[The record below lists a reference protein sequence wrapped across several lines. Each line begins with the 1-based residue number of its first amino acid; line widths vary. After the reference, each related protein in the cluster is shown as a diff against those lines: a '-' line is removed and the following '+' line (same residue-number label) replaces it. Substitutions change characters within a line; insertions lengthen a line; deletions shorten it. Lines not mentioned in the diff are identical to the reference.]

1 MIIHTGI
8 VCRFVREMA
17 YDSRFTI
24 NEFVVKLNHTSGSY
38 HGNYVKIGAV
48 GVDGILTKISEFTN
62 NSDIFGFYSNVLVI
76 PRIPRNSQV
85 SVVLFDGKSKLQN
98 PIKVGSDRQSPFG
111 RLAKKELL
119 FEFADRVVCD
129 LKRTCPAL
137 IADNL
142 MRVDFHG
149 VMHCG
154 KLQFLVN
161 SVEGTNTSHF
171 LFI

>member
-1 MIIHTGI
+1 
-8 VCRFVREMA
+8 MA

-48 GVDGILTKISEFTN
+48 GVDGILTKIGEFTN
-62 NSDIFGFYSNVLVI
+62 NSNVFGFYSNVLVI

-85 SVVLFDGKSKLQN
+85 SVVLFDGKAKLQN

-111 RLAKKELL
+111 PFGRMAKKELL

-129 LKRTCPAL
+129 LKRACPAL

-161 SVEGTNTSHF
+161 SIEGINTSHF